1 MKSFVLFL
9 WVIIT
14 LNYNSH
20 IGTTSDESNTNWLTL
35 VTKYTMFQKENKT
48 LFIELVGSIK
58 KYKNFFFTLNSNNP
72 YLINKESQGFFVS
85 SYAKGLM
92 LLKKIRVPLLGI
104 AFLELEQTKL
114 ISQEIN
120 FLRLFLVVTGMVTVF
135 VISKLMISYFQK
147 KKG

>member
-92 LLKKIRVPLLGI
+92 LLNKIIFNQRK
-104 AFLELEQTKL
+104 KL
-114 ISQEIN
+114 ILILQIFTLLAHQSKVQYYCMEFKTNVLTFIN
-120 FLRLFLVVTGMVTVF
+120 IFKM
-135 VISKLMISYFQK
+135 
-147 KKG
+147 

>member
-1 MKSFVLFL
+1 MKSFLLFL

-14 LNYNSH
+14 LNYNSQ
-20 IGTTSDESNTNWLTL
+20 IGATSDASSAIWHTL

-48 LFIELVGSIK
+48 LFIELIGNTK
-58 KYKNFFFTLNSNNP
+58 KNKNFFFTLNSNNP
-72 YLINKESQGFFVS
+72 YLINKESKGFFIN

-92 LLKKIRVPLLGI
+92 LLNKIRVPFLGI